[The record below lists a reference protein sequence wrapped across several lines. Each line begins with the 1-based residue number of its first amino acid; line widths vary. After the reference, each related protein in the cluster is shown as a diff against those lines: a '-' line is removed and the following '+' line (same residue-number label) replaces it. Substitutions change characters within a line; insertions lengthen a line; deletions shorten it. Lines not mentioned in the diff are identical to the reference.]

1 MRTIRYNGFTFDEA
15 GETNFMDT
23 LNAFGAILT
32 FAIGMETRLR
42 DFYTAAGDAAR
53 AADADKRRVNLER
66 VRRENVTEIK
76 LEPIEGLHEADYTL
90 DLADTSSAGQRA
102 AEATAARFYT
112 DVAPKIN
119 VREAQRALERCA
131 RQHGELAN
139 G

>member
-1 MRTIRYNGFTFDEA
+1 MPA
-15 GETNFMDT
+15 
-23 LNAFGAILT
+23 LNAFGAILSH
-32 FAIGMETRLR
+32 AIELETQLR
-42 DFYTAAGDAAR
+42 DYYKRAGDAAR

-90 DLADTSSAGQRA
+90 DLANTSSAGQRA

-131 RQHGELAN
+131 RQHGELVN